1 MLNFLQRIGKSLMFP
16 IATLPAA
23 ALLVR
28 LGMED
33 FLDLPFITAAGNG
46 ILGNLALIFA
56 IGIAM
61 GLSKDGSGAAALAG
75 AVGYLVLDNG
85 IGAINEDVKMGVFAG
100 VIAGIAAGLLY
111 NRYNDVKFPEFLSFF
126 GGKRFVPIITS
137 AVMVVAAFILGY
149 VWVYPQALLDS
160 TADWIL
166 NGGAAGVGIYGF
178 LNRLLIPVGLHHV
191 MNTLIWFDFGTFT
204 TEGGEVVRGEINR
217 FLNGD
222 PSAGSFLAG
231 FFPVMMF
238 GLPAACLAMYAAAKK
253 ERKAAVGGMF
263 LSIGLTSFLTGV
275 TEPIEFSFMFLS
287 PLLYVVHAALTG
299 VSMILAYLFDVRH
312 GFGFSAGLIDYVLNY
327 NIAQNPFTLVLIG
340 LFMAAV
346 YFLVFYFLIIKL
358 NLKTPGR
365 EDEEEVQTEVEEGTD
380 EYEAKAYHYI
390 EALGGADNIA
400 TLDYCTTRLRLE
412 MKDRDIVDESSLK
425 RSGARGVMKI
435 GRRNLQ
441 VIVGTTVEFVA
452 EAMKKQMENPGMTAP
467 AASRTEQEQAPA
479 SPERT
484 LNKEAFAMPVTGRIL
499 PLEEVPDQVFAEGM
513 MGPGLAVDPADG
525 TITSPV
531 KGKVVQVFPT
541 KHAVGLETDKGLEL
555 LIHVGL
561 DTVKLQGKG
570 FEALVEAGDLVDLG
584 TPLLQVDMDTVKKKA
599 PSIITPV
606 IFTNLENEEIHVLK
620 HGQAERGDKEI
631 LEVTRKKEDDGH
643 E

>member
-412 MKDRDIVDESSLK
+412 MKDRDIVDEASLK

-484 LNKEAFAMPVTGRIL
+484 LNKEAFVMPVTGRIL

-584 TPLLQVDMDTVKKKA
+584 TPLLQVDMDTVKKEA

-631 LEVTRKKEDDGH
+631 LEVTRKKEDDGN

>member
-365 EDEEEVQTEVEEGTD
+365 EDEEEVQTEVGEGTD

-412 MKDRDIVDESSLK
+412 MKDRDIVDEASLK

-584 TPLLQVDMDTVKKKA
+584 TPLLQVDMDTVKKEA

-606 IFTNLENEEIHVLK
+606 IFTNLENEEVHVLK

-631 LEVTRKKEDDGH
+631 LEVTRKKEDDGN